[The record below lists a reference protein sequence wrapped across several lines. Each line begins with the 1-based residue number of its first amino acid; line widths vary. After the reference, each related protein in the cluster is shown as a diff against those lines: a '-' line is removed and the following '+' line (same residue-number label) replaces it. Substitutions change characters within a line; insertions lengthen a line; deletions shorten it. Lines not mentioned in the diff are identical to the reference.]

1 MVELKLSCVEIAR
14 AMMFIY
20 SEVNPQS
27 LPKLNYYI
35 NYFNYFNVINVI
47 VIEIIKCIVTRCV
60 DLRNHTT

>member
-1 MVELKLSCVEIAR
+1 MVELKLNCVEIVR
-14 AMMFIY
+14 AVKFIY

-27 LPKLNYYI
+27 LPKLNY
-35 NYFNYFNVINVI
+35 INVI